1 MLTSEPTDSFPAFV
15 PTSHSCQ
22 DLPPLGDDEELWE
35 MFLKLVLDHRA
46 KLAENLTNTLNT
58 SLLFVSS
65 SPSTLHQCSDDEFY
79 FRRLFSLP

>member
-1 MLTSEPTDSFPAFV
+1 MLTSEPTSFPAFI

-22 DLPPLGDDEELWE
+22 DLPLLGYDEELWE

-46 KLAENLTNTLNT
+46 KLAENLADILNT

-65 SPSTLHQCSDDEFY
+65 SPSTLHQYSDDE
-79 FRRLFSLP
+79 